1 LNTLYVDKNLKHHGL
16 IQAFSR
22 TNRVLNDTKPYGNIL
37 DFRQQQEAVDTAIK
51 LFSGQDGA
59 KSAKEIWLVDKAP
72 VVIDKLQTAVH
83 KLGDFMQSQGLD
95 NKPEEV
101 PNLKGDAARSQF
113 VNLFKEVQRL
123 KTQIDQYTDLS
134 EENKETVE
142 QIVPKDQLQGF
153 KGVYLET
160 AQRLKE
166 KQDKGGDSIPEE
178 VEQLDFEFVL
188 FASAVIDYDYIMAL
202 IARYS
207 QQEPGKQK
215 MSREELIGLIRSD
228 AKFMD
233 EGDDIADY
241 IDTLEAGKGLDE
253 KAIRDGFQRFKA
265 DKHARRVAVIADTHG
280 LERVALQGFVDNI
293 MRRMIFDG
301 ELLSDLMAPL
311 DLGWK
316 ARTKAELA
324 LMDDLILLLHKLA
337 QGREISGL
345 GVYE

>member
-1 LNTLYVDKNLKHHGL
+1 
-16 IQAFSR
+16 
-22 TNRVLNDTKPYGNIL
+22 
-37 DFRQQQEAVDTAIK
+37 
-51 LFSGQDGA
+51 
-59 KSAKEIWLVDKAP
+59 DKAP
-72 VVIDKLQTAVH
+72 VVIDKLQTAVQ
-83 KLGDFMQSQGLD
+83 KLDDFMQSQGLES
-95 NKPEEV
+95 KPEEV

-134 EENKETVE
+134 DENKEAVE
-142 QIVPKDQLQGF
+142 QIVPKEQLQGF

-166 KQDKGGDSIPEE
+166 KQDKKDGEKTIPE

-188 FASAVIDYDYIMAL
+188 FASAMIDYDYIMAL

-215 MSREELIGLIRSD
+215 MSRAELVGLIQSD

-233 EGDDIADY
+233 DRDDIAEY
-241 IDTLEAGKGLDE
+241 IDTLEVGKGLDE
-253 KAIRDGFQRFKA
+253 KAIREGFERFKA
-265 DKHARRVAVIADTHG
+265 NKDARRVAVIADKHG
-280 LERVALQGFVDNI
+280 LERAALQGFVDNI

-301 ELLSDLMAPL
+301 ELLSDLMVPL

-324 LMDDLILLLHKLA
+324 LMDDLMPLLYKLA

>member
-1 LNTLYVDKNLKHHGL
+1 WG
-16 IQAFSR
+16 
-22 TNRVLNDTKPYGNIL
+22 
-37 DFRQQQEAVDTAIK
+37 
-51 LFSGQDGA
+51 
-59 KSAKEIWLVDKAP
+59 KAP
-72 VVIDKLQTAVH
+72 VVIDKLQTAVQ
-83 KLGDFMQSQGLD
+83 KLDDFMQSQGLD
-95 NKPEEV
+95 SKPEEV

-123 KTQIDQYTDLS
+123 KTQVDQYTDLS
-134 EENKETVE
+134 EENKEAVE
-142 QIVPKDQLQGF
+142 QIVPKEQLQGF

-166 KQDKGGDSIPEE
+166 KQDKKDSDEIIPE

-188 FASAVIDYDYIMAL
+188 FASAMIDYDYIMAL

-207 QQEPGKQK
+207 QEEPGKQK
-215 MSREELIGLIRSD
+215 MSRAELIGLIRSD

-241 IDTLEAGKGLDE
+241 IDTLEAGRALDE
-253 KAIRDGFQRFKA
+253 KAIRDGFERFKA
-265 DKHARRVAVIADTHG
+265 EKNARMLAVIADQHG
-280 LERVALQGFVDNI
+280 LESVALQGFVDNI

-301 ELLSDLMAPL
+301 ELLSDLMVPL

-324 LMDDLILLLHKLA
+324 LMDDLMPLLYKLA